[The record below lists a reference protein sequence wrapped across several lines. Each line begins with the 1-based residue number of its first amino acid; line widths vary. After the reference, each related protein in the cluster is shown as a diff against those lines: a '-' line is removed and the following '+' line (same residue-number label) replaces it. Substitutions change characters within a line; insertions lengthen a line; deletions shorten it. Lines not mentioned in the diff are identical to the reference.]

1 MDKLILGVL
10 AAWGFLSI
18 AWIIMQAIEKKSLK
32 KQIKEMMKKP
42 SRKK

>member
-1 MDKLILGVL
+1 MDRLILGIL
-10 AAWGFLSI
+10 AAWGFVSL

-32 KQIKEMMKKP
+32 KQIKDMMKKP